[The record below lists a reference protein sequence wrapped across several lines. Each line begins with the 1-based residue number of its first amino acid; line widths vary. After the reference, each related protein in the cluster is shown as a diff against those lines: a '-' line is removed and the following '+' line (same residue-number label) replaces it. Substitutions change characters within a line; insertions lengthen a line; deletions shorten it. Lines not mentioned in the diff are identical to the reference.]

1 MGVASIAAPVS
12 QEDDMSMV
20 RFDPLRDLAT
30 MQDRIN
36 RIFGDAYTRRFD
48 DDLSQRGEWVPA
60 VDIYENANQEIVLKA
75 ELPGIAREGLD
86 LRVENNTLTLRGERK
101 RDTEVK
107 QEQYHRVERAYGAF
121 SRSFS
126 LPSRIDTDKVRA
138 DFKDGVLSI
147 TLPVKAE
154 AKPRQIQVAVS

>member
-1 MGVASIAAPVS
+1 
-12 QEDDMSMV
+12 MSMV
-20 RFDPLRDLAT
+20 RFDPCREMDQ

-36 RIFGDAYTRRFD
+36 RIFGDAYTRRHD
-48 DDLSQRGEWVPA
+48 DDLTQRGEWFPA

-75 ELPGIAREGLD
+75 ELPGIVRED
-86 LRVENNTLTLRGERK
+86 IDVRVENNTLTLRGERK

-107 QEQYHRVERAYGAF
+107 QEQFHRVERSYGGF

-126 LPSRIDTDKVRA
+126 LPSRIDTDQVRA
-138 DFKDGVLSI
+138 EFKDGVLAI

-154 AKPRQIQVAVS
+154 AKPRQIEVAVN